1 MTDTCHGQLPMPR
14 RWLEVSIRAAAEAA
28 EALAAL
34 FERHGH
40 GGVAIEPEVA
50 QGRDADEVVPAAGA
64 FSVLRT
70 YLPDGGEV
78 ASRRQ
83 KIEEAVGILRAFE
96 LAPMDDLRFRWLDE
110 EDWAT
115 AWKRHYQVQ
124 RIGRRWVVKPRWQ
137 AYAPRPDDVII
148 DLDPGMAF
156 GTGLHPTTQL
166 ALECLEDLGEAGDV
180 AGRALLDLGT
190 GSGILA
196 IGAAK
201 LRAASVLALDVDEVA
216 VEAAAQNAAANGCG
230 GTVAVRRAT
239 LGEGVDGVAPV
250 AGLAL
255 RETFDGV
262 LANIVARVIA
272 ERAPDIAAALRP
284 DGWLVAGG
292 VIAAREAEAAAALE
306 ANDLCAERR
315 RVRGD
320 WVTLQYRKPLAPGS
334 HVRLP

>member
-166 ALECLEDLGEAGDV
+166 AL
-180 AGRALLDLGT
+180 
-190 GSGILA
+190 
-196 IGAAK
+196 
-201 LRAASVLALDVDEVA
+201 DVDEVA